1 MAEIL
6 RRCHDCD
13 VAPGE
18 PHEDNC
24 DVARCSVC
32 GLQRL
37 GCECR
42 GHDKAFARWTGLW
55 PGEAE
60 AKFLGL
66 DINGFYAQGMH
77 LKFFVK
83 PKKGRR

>member
-1 MAEIL
+1 M
-6 RRCHDCD
+6 
-13 VAPGE
+13 
-18 PHEDNC
+18 
-24 DVARCSVC
+24 
-32 GLQRL
+32 
-37 GCECR
+37 
-42 GHDKAFARWTGLW
+42 W